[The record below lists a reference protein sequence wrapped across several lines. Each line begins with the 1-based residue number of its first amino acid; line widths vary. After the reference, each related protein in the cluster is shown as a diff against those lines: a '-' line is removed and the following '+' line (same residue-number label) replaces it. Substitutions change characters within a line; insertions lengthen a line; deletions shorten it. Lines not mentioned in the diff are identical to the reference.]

1 MRRKR
6 SIVAVSASTL
16 LALLAFSIGGSPAT
30 ADIVVDFSTGNAG
43 TGGSITLFADGN
55 LAGSGIPIATLT
67 ASGTALDG
75 TYGAVGTA
83 TGSALGSNCCASL
96 SFNTGEGGSNFIQIY
111 GSVPGLTATEA
122 LLTGTI
128 SSFNLLNGSVG
139 LVDAAGPDLKA
150 SDLLAALGISG
161 AQFGFFG
168 ISFATNTL
176 LVGSPSTVIST
187 DIRNTA
193 VPEPSA
199 LLLLG
204 TGILG
209 LAAYASRGRRMENRA

>member
-1 MRRKR
+1 M
-6 SIVAVSASTL
+6 
-16 LALLAFSIGGSPAT
+16 
-30 ADIVVDFSTGNAG
+30 
-43 TGGSITLFADGN
+43 
-55 LAGSGIPIATLT
+55 
-67 ASGTALDG
+67 
-75 TYGAVGTA
+75 
-83 TGSALGSNCCASL
+83 
-96 SFNTGEGGSNFIQIY
+96 
-111 GSVPGLTATEA
+111 
-122 LLTGTI
+122 
-128 SSFNLLNGSVG
+128 
-139 LVDAAGPDLKA
+139 DAAGPDVKA

-176 LVGSPSTVIST
+176 LVGSPSSVIST